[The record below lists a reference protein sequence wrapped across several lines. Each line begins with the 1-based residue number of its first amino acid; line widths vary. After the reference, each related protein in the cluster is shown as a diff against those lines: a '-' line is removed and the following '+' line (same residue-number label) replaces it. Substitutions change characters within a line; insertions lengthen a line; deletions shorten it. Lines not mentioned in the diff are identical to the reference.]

1 MFARFGIAQ
10 VYDVLEAVRMDSGT
24 SIKQLK
30 VDGGATVNNLLMQFQ
45 ADMLQTE
52 VARPRI
58 VEITALGVEYA
69 AGFAIGTYKVCSTN
83 TMLFTPLQ

>member
-1 MFARFGIAQ
+1 
-10 VYDVLEAVRMDSGT
+10 MDSGT

-30 VDGGATVNNLLMQFQ
+30 VDGGATVNNLMMQFQ

-69 AGFAIGTYKVCSTN
+69 AGLAIGEYKVRPWLRPNIHLTMFLFCLLSSPMLLSYMCS
-83 TMLFTPLQ
+83 